1 MKKRLFVTLVA
12 ALGLLYLTGCK
23 CNSNG
28 QEQITQPEPVV
39 EEEVELSSEINVIG
53 VWETKIAR
61 DDSYMTFYYMKN
73 EKQFYVHDEL
83 KNAQGTY
90 YDKVSPVAVSL
101 QPAGRYLISYQ
112 NGIKDCYYI
121 GPETGVIDWRC
132 EGYNPEIVKPKSFNA
147 KLFKLALEDNQ

>member
-1 MKKRLFVTLVA
+1 MNYLPKK
-12 ALGLLYLTGCK
+12 
-23 CNSNG
+23 ND
-28 QEQITQPEPVV
+28 
-39 EEEVELSSEINVIG
+39 IG

-132 EGYNPEIVKPKSFNA
+132 EGYNPEIVKPKPFNA
-147 KLFKLALEDNQ
+147 KLFKLALEDNQLLLMR